1 MIAIGKYNQL
11 KVKKTVDFG
20 VYLYGGD
27 DLEILLPTRYVP
39 ENTEVD
45 DELEVFIYNDSE
57 DRIIAT
63 TERPLA
69 QVGDFAFLKV
79 VGQHQAGAFLD
90 WGLLKDLFVPLSEQA
105 KAMKIGNY
113 YVVYVYLDRIT
124 QRIVASSKIEKY
136 LDNEPV
142 DVSEGQEVEIT
153 VYDET
158 PMGYKAVVNN
168 KFSAVLYSNEVFINI
183 QLGMKLPAYIK
194 KIREDEKI
202 DLSIHPKGY
211 DAILPLSDKILQYIK
226 QQGGKINI
234 TDHSPAAE
242 IYAAFGISKKMYKKA
257 LGNLYKQKMIVLNEK
272 NVQLNK

>member
-226 QQGGKINI
+226 QQGGEINI
-234 TDHSPAAE
+234 TDHSPAEE

>member
-20 VYLYGGD
+20 VYLDGGD

-226 QQGGKINI
+226 QQGGEINI
-234 TDHSPAAE
+234 TDHSPAEE

>member
-20 VYLYGGD
+20 VYLDGGD
-27 DLEILLPTRYVP
+27 ELEILLPTRYVP

-226 QQGGKINI
+226 QQGGEINI
-234 TDHSPAAE
+234 TDHSPAEE